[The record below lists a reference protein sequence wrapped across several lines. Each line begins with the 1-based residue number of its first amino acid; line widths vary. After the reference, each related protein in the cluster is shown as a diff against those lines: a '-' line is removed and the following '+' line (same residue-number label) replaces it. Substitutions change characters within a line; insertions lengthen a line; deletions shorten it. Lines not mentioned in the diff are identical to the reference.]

1 VSDPAAPGRTL
12 DGRYRLQS
20 LLARGGMASVWLG
33 DDTLLARPVAVK
45 TLHPELALDADTRTR
60 FRNEAV
66 AVASLAHPDIVATY
80 DTGED
85 DGVAYLVMELV
96 DGPNLRRMLDERGAL
111 PVAEA
116 LRIARGVAAA
126 LDHAHRNGIVHR
138 DIKPANVL
146 VPPHAPVKVTDFGIA
161 KAGDGPDLTLTGTVL
176 GTARYLSPEQL
187 SGDPVD
193 ARTDLY
199 GLGLL
204 LHEMLAGQAPF
215 TGDSETSA
223 ALARLTT
230 PPPPLRSLR
239 PDVPAQLEAITLR
252 CLALD
257 PDDRYPDA
265 AALGED
271 LAAMAGGAELHLA
284 SPGGDRTRP
293 ATPVA
298 PGPIPGPAIP
308 SPATPSPAIPARP
321 GSGRPDSGR
330 RAAQRGTAAWPWALL
345 GILLMVAGAAGG
357 YLIVRQ
363 LESTTGNGAGSSGAT
378 TAPQVT
384 GIADFD
390 PEGGDGENPDQAG
403 RATDGDASSAWSTES
418 YRSPDFGGGKSGVGL
433 ALELAADAD
442 VSNVEV
448 ETDLAGWSAQIYVA
462 EAPGATLG
470 DWGQAVASGA
480 DLGTTAR
487 FEILPAARGKAVLVW
502 LTRLPTSGRL
512 AIGEVRVA

>member
-1 VSDPAAPGRTL
+1 MSNPAAPGRTL
-12 DGRYRLQS
+12 GGRYRLQS

-45 TLHPELALDADTRTR
+45 TLHPELAVDADTRTR

-96 DGPNLRRMLDERGAL
+96 EGPNLRRLLDERGAL

-116 LRIARGVAAA
+116 LRIARGVTAA
-126 LDHAHRNGIVHR
+126 LAHAHRNGIVHR

-161 KAGDGPDLTLTGTVL
+161 KAGDGQDLTRTGTVL

-193 ARTDLY
+193 ARADLY
-199 GLGLL
+199 GVGLL
-204 LHEMLAGQAPF
+204 LHEMLAGRAPF

-230 PPPPLRSLR
+230 APPPLRSLR
-239 PDVPAQLEAITLR
+239 PDIPPRLEAITLR

-257 PDDRYPDA
+257 PADRYPDA

-271 LAAMAGGAELHLA
+271 LATIAGGADLHLA
-284 SPGGDRTRP
+284 SPGVDRTRRATP
-293 ATPVA
+293 APPTPRQSTAPVA
-298 PGPIPGPAIP
+298 PGPAP
-308 SPATPSPAIPARP
+308 SRSAPARP
-321 GSGRPDSGR
+321 APAR
-330 RAAQRGTAAWPWALL
+330 RASQRRAPAWPWALL
-345 GILLMVAGAAGG
+345 GIFLLLAGAAGG

-363 LESTTGNGAGSSGAT
+363 LESTAGNGGGSGGAT
-378 TAPQVT
+378 GSPQVT
-384 GIADFD
+384 GAADFD
-390 PEGGDGENPDQAG
+390 PEGGDGENPGQAD

-418 YRSPDFGGGKSGVGL
+418 YRSPNFGGGKSGVGL
-433 ALELAADAD
+433 RLELAGDAD

-448 ETDLAGWSAQIYVA
+448 DTDLTGWSAQIYVA
-462 EAPGATLG
+462 ESPGDALA
-470 DWGQAVASGA
+470 DWGQPVASA
-480 DLGTTAR
+480 EDLGKTAR
-487 FEILPAARGKAVLVW
+487 FEIDPAARGNAVLVW
-502 LTRLPTSGRL
+502 LTRLPSTGRL
-512 AIGEVRVA
+512 AIAEVRVA